1 VVTAFVV
8 VAADVAEKTLVLIV
22 FVAGACATKVNERF
36 IRHCEILFRSHG
48 LERNA
53 MDEDN

>member
-1 VVTAFVV
+1 MTAFVV